1 MTSRV
6 GKPDT
11 QADIELRECLDEQP
25 ARSFVMVA
33 GAGAGKT
40 TSLIKALQHLAVT
53 RGSALRRAGQKI
65 ACVTYTDVAV
75 REIWGD
81 VGNAPLFHVSTIHS
95 FLWSVISPFQVDIR
109 NWVADRI
116 REKITEKREHY
127 NKPRTQQKT
136 KDRLALEIAGLEE
149 EMACLER
156 VPKFTYGM
164 ASSYADGILGHDDIL
179 KLAPACIEVHPLL
192 RQLIASRFPYI
203 FVDESQD
210 TNPIVVEALR
220 RIAVEQ
226 PSICIGFFGDPMQKI
241 YMTGAGPI
249 LLEHGWREITKP
261 ENFRCPTSVLNV
273 VNAVRA
279 AGDGLEQTR
288 GRTVEVDGVS
298 QPVVGSAQIFV
309 LPADEH
315 RTERLDAIRRWLR
328 RTTDDPLWLSDN
340 IDADVRLLVLVHRM
354 AAARLGFANLYA
366 ALHDKA
372 PDSLKGG
379 LEDGSAWPLRTLLK
393 TILPIVLAARA
404 GDQFTVMAYLK
415 AECPLLQPERV
426 RDQGAPAILQR
437 LQNGV
442 NVLVDMLGDA
452 SITTIKEILTHVRG
466 SEMLL
471 LDERFNP
478 FLEPEPVDDGG
489 SGFKNLVAFL
499 ECGATEL
506 WGYRKYIEE
515 ESPFAT
521 QQGVKGAQFE
531 RVLVILDEEEGS
543 HSHFSYGKYFEFVPL
558 SDKDEENI
566 KAGIDSVLDRT
577 RRLFYVCCSRA
588 VKDLAVVIFTPE
600 VDQARAAIER
610 VGLFPPDAIFGLDEL
625 HVALN

>member
-11 QADIELRECLDEQP
+11 QADIELRECLDEEP

-116 REKITEKREHY
+116 SEKITEKREHF

-136 KDRLALEIAGLEE
+136 RDRLVLEIAELEVE
-149 EMACLER
+149 IASLNE

-164 ASSYADGILGHDDIL
+164 GSDYSEGILGHDDIL
-179 KLAPACIEVHPLL
+179 NLAPACIEAHPLL

-249 LLEHGWREITKP
+249 SLEHGWREITKP
-261 ENFRCPTSVLNV
+261 ENFRCPTSVLDV
-273 VNAVRA
+273 VNAIRA

-288 GRTVEVDGVS
+288 GRRVDVDGVF
-298 QPVVGSAQIFV
+298 QPVAGSAQIFV

-315 RTERLDAIRRWLR
+315 RTERLGAIRQWLS
-328 RTTDDPLWLSDN
+328 RTTNDPLWVSDTV
-340 IDADVRLLVLVHRM
+340 DADVRLLVLVHRM
-354 AAARLGFANLYA
+354 AAARLGFPNLYA

-372 PDSLKGG
+372 PDSLKSG

-393 TILPIVLAARA
+393 TVVPIVLAARA
-404 GDQFTVMAYLK
+404 GDQFSVMAYLK
-415 AECPLLQPERV
+415 AECLLLQPERI

-437 LQNGV
+437 LQNSV
-442 NVLVDMLGDA
+442 SALVDMLA
-452 SITTIKEILTHVRG
+452 EQSNATIKEILTHVREN
-466 SEMLL
+466 EMLL

-478 FLEPEPVDDGG
+478 FFEPEPVDDGSG
-489 SGFKNLVAFL
+489 GFKNLVAFL
-499 ECGATEL
+499 SCQATEL

-558 SDKDEENI
+558 SEKDEENI
-566 KAGIDSVLDRT
+566 EAGIDSVLDRT

-610 VGLFPPDAIFGLDEL
+610 GGIFPPRGILGLEELLAI
-625 HVALN
+625 A

>member
-65 ACVTYTDVAV
+65 ACVTYTEVAV

-95 FLWSVISPFQVDIR
+95 FLWSVISQFQVDIR
-109 NWVADRI
+109 HWVADRI
-116 REKITEKREHY
+116 REKISVKQEHHD
-127 NKPRTQQKT
+127 KPRTQQRT
-136 KDRLALEIAGLEE
+136 KDRLILEIAELEV
-149 EMACLER
+149 EMACLDR
-156 VPKFTYGM
+156 VPQFTYGM
-164 ASSYADGILGHDDIL
+164 GSDYVAGILGHDDIL
-179 KLAPACIEVHPLL
+179 KLAPACIEAHPLL
-192 RQLIASRFPYI
+192 RQLIANRFPYI

-226 PSICIGFFGDPMQKI
+226 PNICVGFFGDPMQKI

-249 LLEHGWREITKP
+249 VLEHSWREITKP
-261 ENFRCPTSVLNV
+261 ENFRCPTSVLDV
-273 VNAVRA
+273 VNAIRA
-279 AGDGLEQTR
+279 TGDGLEQTR
-288 GRTVEVDGVS
+288 GRTIEVDGIF

-328 RTTDDPLWLSDN
+328 QATDDPLWLSDN
-340 IDADVRLLVLVHRM
+340 TDADVRLLVLVHRM
-354 AAARLGFANLYA
+354 AAARLGFPNLYA
-366 ALHDKA
+366 ALHDQA
-372 PDSLKGG
+372 PDSLKSG
-379 LEDGSAWPLRTLLK
+379 LEDGSAWPLRMLLK

-404 GDQFTVMAYLK
+404 GDQFTIMDYLK
-415 AECPLLQPERV
+415 AECPLLQPERI
-426 RDQGAPAILQR
+426 RNQDAPTILQA

-442 NVLVDMLGDA
+442 NILVDMLGEE
-452 SITTIKEILTHVRG
+452 SNTTIKEILTHVRG
-466 SEMLL
+466 NEMLL

-478 FLEPEPVDDGG
+478 FLEPEPVDDGS

-506 WGYRKYIEE
+506 WAYRKYIEE

-543 HSHFSYGKYFEFVPL
+543 HSHFSYGKYFGFVPL
-558 SDKDEENI
+558 SERDEENI
-566 KAGIDSVLDRT
+566 EAGIDSVLDRT

-600 VDQARAAIER
+600 VAQARAAIER
-610 VGLFPPDAIFGLDEL
+610 VGLFPPNAIFGLEEL
-625 HVALN
+625 RAASN

>member
-65 ACVTYTDVAV
+65 ACVTYTEVAV
-75 REIWGD
+75 HEIWGD

-95 FLWSVISPFQVDIR
+95 FLWSVISQFQVDIR
-109 NWVADRI
+109 HWVADRI
-116 REKITEKREHY
+116 REKITVKQEHHD
-127 NKPRTQQKT
+127 KPRTQQRT
-136 KDRLALEIAGLEE
+136 KDRLILEIGELEI
-149 EMACLER
+149 EMACLGR
-156 VPKFTYGM
+156 VPQFTYGM
-164 ASSYADGILGHDDIL
+164 GSDYAAGILGHDDIL
-179 KLAPACIEVHPLL
+179 KLAPACIEAHPLL
-192 RQLIASRFPYI
+192 RQLIANRFPYI

-226 PSICIGFFGDPMQKI
+226 PNICVGFFGDPMQKI

-249 LLEHGWREITKP
+249 VLEDSWREITKP
-261 ENFRCPTSVLNV
+261 ENFRCPTSVLDV
-273 VNAVRA
+273 VNAIRA
-279 AGDGLEQTR
+279 TGDGLEQTR
-288 GRTVEVDGVS
+288 GRTIEVDGIF
-298 QPVVGSAQIFV
+298 QPVIGSAQIFV

-315 RTERLDAIRRWLR
+315 RTVRLDAIRRWLR
-328 RTTDDPLWLSDN
+328 QTTDDPLWLSDN
-340 IDADVRLLVLVHRM
+340 TEADVRLLVLVHRM
-354 AAARLGFANLYA
+354 AAARLGFPNLYA
-366 ALHDKA
+366 ALHDQA
-372 PDSLKGG
+372 PDSLKSG

-404 GDQFTVMAYLK
+404 GDQFTIMDYLK

-426 RDQGAPAILQR
+426 RNQDVPAILQA

-442 NVLVDMLGDA
+442 NILVNMLGEE
-452 SITTIKEILTHVRG
+452 SNTTIKEILTHVRMN
-466 SEMLL
+466 EMLL

-478 FLEPEPVDDGG
+478 FLEAEPVDDGT

-558 SDKDEENI
+558 SERDEENI
-566 KAGIDSVLDRT
+566 EAGIDSVLDRT

-600 VDQARAAIER
+600 VDQARAAIQR
-610 VGLFPPDAIFGLDEL
+610 MGIFPPNAILGHEDLAQPD
-625 HVALN
+625 

>member
-65 ACVTYTDVAV
+65 ACVTYTEVAV
-75 REIWGD
+75 HEIWGD

-95 FLWSVISPFQVDIR
+95 FLWSVISQFQVDIR
-109 NWVADRI
+109 HWVADRI
-116 REKITEKREHY
+116 REKITVKQEHHD
-127 NKPRTQQKT
+127 KPRTQQRT
-136 KDRLALEIAGLEE
+136 KDRLILEIGELEI
-149 EMACLER
+149 EMACLDR
-156 VPKFTYGM
+156 VPQFTYGM
-164 ASSYADGILGHDDIL
+164 GSDYAAGILGHDDIL
-179 KLAPACIEVHPLL
+179 KLAPACIEAHPLL
-192 RQLIASRFPYI
+192 RQLIANRFPYI

-226 PSICIGFFGDPMQKI
+226 PNICVGFFGDPMQKI

-249 LLEHGWREITKP
+249 VLEDSWREITKP
-261 ENFRCPTSVLNV
+261 ENFRCPTSVLDV
-273 VNAVRA
+273 VNAIRA
-279 AGDGLEQTR
+279 TGDGLEQTR
-288 GRTVEVDGVS
+288 GRTIEVDGVF
-298 QPVVGSAQIFV
+298 QPVIGSAQIFV

-315 RTERLDAIRRWLR
+315 RTVRLDAIRRWLR
-328 RTTDDPLWLSDN
+328 QTTDDPLWLSDN
-340 IDADVRLLVLVHRM
+340 TEADVRLLVLVHRM
-354 AAARLGFANLYA
+354 AASRLGFPNLYA
-366 ALHDKA
+366 ALHDQA
-372 PDSLKGG
+372 PDSLKSG

-393 TILPIVLAARA
+393 TILPLVLAARA
-404 GDQFTVMAYLK
+404 GDQFTIMDYLK

-426 RDQGAPAILQR
+426 RNQDVPAILQA

-442 NVLVDMLGDA
+442 NLLVNILGEE
-452 SITTIKEILTHVRG
+452 SNTTIKEILTHVRMN
-466 SEMLL
+466 EMLL

-478 FLEPEPVDDGG
+478 FLEAEPVDDGT

-506 WGYRKYIEE
+506 WAYRKYIEE

-531 RVLVILDEEEGS
+531 RVLVVLDEEEGS

-558 SDKDEENI
+558 SEKDEENI
-566 KAGIDSVLDRT
+566 EAGIDSVLDRT

-588 VKDLAVVIFTPE
+588 VKDLAVVIFTPD
-600 VDQARAAIER
+600 VDEARAAIER
-610 VGLFPPDAIFGLDEL
+610 IGIFPSGAIFGLKEL
-625 HVALN
+625 LAPA

>member
-65 ACVTYTDVAV
+65 ACVTYTEVAV
-75 REIWGD
+75 HEIWGD
-81 VGNAPLFHVSTIHS
+81 VGNASLFHVSTIHS
-95 FLWSVISPFQVDIR
+95 FLWSVISQFQVDIR
-109 NWVADRI
+109 HWVADRI
-116 REKITEKREHY
+116 REKITLKQEHHD
-127 NKPRTQQKT
+127 KPRTQQRT
-136 KDRLALEIAGLEE
+136 KDRLILEIGELEI
-149 EMACLER
+149 EMACLGR
-156 VPKFTYGM
+156 VPQFTYGM
-164 ASSYADGILGHDDIL
+164 GSDYAAGILGHDDIL
-179 KLAPACIEVHPLL
+179 KLAPACIEAHPLL
-192 RQLIASRFPYI
+192 RQLIANRFPYI

-226 PSICIGFFGDPMQKI
+226 PNICVGFFGDPMQKI

-249 LLEHGWREITKP
+249 VLEDSWREITKP
-261 ENFRCPTSVLNV
+261 ENFRCPTSVLDV
-273 VNAVRA
+273 VNAIRST
-279 AGDGLEQTR
+279 GDGLEQTR
-288 GRTVEVDGVS
+288 GRTIEVDGIF
-298 QPVVGSAQIFV
+298 QPVIGSAQIFV

-315 RTERLDAIRRWLR
+315 RTVRLDAIRRWLR
-328 RTTDDPLWLSDN
+328 QTTDDPLWLSDN
-340 IDADVRLLVLVHRM
+340 TEADVRLLVLVHRM
-354 AAARLGFANLYA
+354 AAARLGFPNLYA
-366 ALHDKA
+366 ALHDQA
-372 PDSLKGG
+372 PDSLKSG

-404 GDQFTVMAYLK
+404 GDQFTIMDYLK

-426 RDQGAPAILQR
+426 RNQDVPAILQA

-442 NVLVDMLGDA
+442 NILVNMLGEE
-452 SITTIKEILTHVRG
+452 SNTTIKEILTHVRMN
-466 SEMLL
+466 EMLL

-478 FLEPEPVDDGG
+478 FLEAEPVDDGT

-558 SDKDEENI
+558 SERDEENI
-566 KAGIDSVLDRT
+566 EAGIDSVLDRT

-600 VDQARAAIER
+600 VDQARAAIQR
-610 VGLFPPDAIFGLDEL
+610 MGIFPPNAILGHEDL
-625 HVALN
+625 AQPG